1 MNLIQFIVLLFII
14 SQGSLATK
22 ASFAMPRGR
31 SSFGG
36 GARRAATPRRSS
48 TSSVR
53 KPAAASRAPPKK
65 APTSSRRSTGLYT
78 AQGKPIYNAQAYTE
92 AGGKTFNRQ
101 GRYIHHGVAYATKVQ
116 QTSIAKVAKTVTKQ
130 NPRAKA
136 FSYTLQA
143 ADGKCYAGYTTNPAR
158 RMQQHL
164 TGNGGAVATKQMDI
178 TRVQLRAHRS
188 AKAAKAAETRL
199 YFQAKEKKGID
210 NVRGAGHT
218 KKFH

>member
-1 MNLIQFIVLLFII
+1 M
-14 SQGSLATK
+14 A
-22 ASFAMPRGR
+22 
-31 SSFGG
+31 
-36 GARRAATPRRSS
+36 RAAGLSFRGAGATRRSNGAASARRSS
-48 TSSVR
+48 STAFAR
-53 KPAAASRAPPKK
+53 KPVVARRRAPSKK
-65 APTSSRRSTGLYT
+65 SPPTTSSRRSTGLFT
-78 AQGKPIYNAQAYTE
+78 SRGKPVYNAQAYTQ
-92 AGGKTFNRQ
+92 AGGKTFNQQ

-116 QTSIAKVAKTVTKQ
+116 HASIQNTAKYAMKQ

-136 FSYTLQA
+136 FSYELQA
-143 ADGKCYAGYTTNPAR
+143 ADGKCYAGYTTHPTR

-164 TGNGGAVATKQMDI
+164 TGKGGAVATKQMDI